1 MLYCFRK
8 GFKIYP
14 KVFGSKFKVFYTLGG
29 NGQFYMKG
37 KEFSAEESYQ
47 AIWDFYTQRFTNTI
61 KTNMNSLENSLEK
74 HLEKEL
80 ELEIEKKLKRKKEMN
95 SLEKLLE
102 IQKHLM
108 KELELAEEQKDS

>member
-1 MLYCFRK
+1 MAKVKKKITIKNCNYEAMLYCFRK

-47 AIWDFYTQRFTNTI
+47 AIWDLYTKI
-61 KTNMNSLENSLEK
+61 YKYDK
-74 HLEKEL
+74 
-80 ELEIEKKLKRKKEMN
+80 
-95 SLEKLLE
+95 
-102 IQKHLM
+102 QK
-108 KELELAEEQKDS
+108 